1 MVFSNFTENSILCT
15 DKDIVYSVLVFPPT
29 SMITYFEANKTISWF
44 TEYDSD
50 IKIYEIQIVGQINA
64 L

>member
-1 MVFSNFTENSILCT
+1 MVFSSFTEDSVLCT
-15 DKDIVYSVLVFPPT
+15 DKDIVYSVLVIPPT

-50 IKIYEIQIVGQINA
+50 IKSY
-64 L
+64 